1 MGSSVVGGAKPNA
14 GRGGWLNRGAAAA
27 AARRSR
33 RGSEAQSP
41 RHYQARL
48 TKSFASR
55 LLMVTGPSDVGHP
68 GFCPLTSGTPDFPGA
83 RSRSK

>member
-1 MGSSVVGGAKPNA
+1 MAKPRRSR
-14 GRGGWLNRGAAAA
+14 RGSEAQSPRQRGAVAK

-41 RHYQARL
+41 WHYQARL

-68 GFCPLTSGTPDFPGA
+68 GFCPLTSGTPDYPGA